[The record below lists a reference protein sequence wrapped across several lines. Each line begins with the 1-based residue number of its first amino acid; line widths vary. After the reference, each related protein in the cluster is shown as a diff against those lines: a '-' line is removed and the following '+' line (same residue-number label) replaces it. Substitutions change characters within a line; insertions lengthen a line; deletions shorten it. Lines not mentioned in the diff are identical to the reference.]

1 MQVGAEKLCDEVDI
15 LERRN
20 EDIAKRD
27 DLGGYQRTSTRLIMK
42 RGRQKRAQTYVLMS
56 QVLEQLQLTVC
67 SLGENGSAEGLHNL
81 LDGNILVGKLVTGGA
96 ASEEDVSASTDRWS
110 QRALVAMDGIFSD

>member
-1 MQVGAEKLCDEVDI
+1 
-15 LERRN
+15 
-20 EDIAKRD
+20 
-27 DLGGYQRTSTRLIMK
+27 
-42 RGRQKRAQTYVLMS
+42 MS
-56 QVLEQLQLTVC
+56 QVLEQLELTVC

-96 ASEEDVSASTDRWS
+96 ASGKDVSASMNRRS